1 MTFCFAP
8 ATQTQPHNG
17 NGAFAKH
24 CFMQR
29 NFLLLLLLISQL
41 WLLPAFAQQ
50 TQPKLPSALEHWT
63 DWVLAKHPSHGC
75 PWLGEQN
82 SQQCLW
88 AEKLAVKAGANGG
101 SFVYDLVLFQQGWV
115 TLPGDVRSWP
125 QQVQQHNNEGSKP
138 LQVRDNNGVPEV
150 FLGVGRWQLSAL
162 FQWHQLP
169 QSIRVPEQSGV
180 LTLTLADKAV
190 TAPKRLADEL
200 WLQPQNQTAESSSDS
215 LQLKVFRLLED
226 DIPANVTTMLMLDV
240 SGQSREIVLDGMLLP
255 GYLPKAL
262 QTELPALLKDDG
274 SLQLQLSA
282 GQWSIVLQAVSQQTP
297 GLLQLPNSTAPW
309 PAEEVWAFAAH
320 PELRTV
326 NVTGANSLDPN
337 QTLAPADW
345 QQYPLYA
352 MDKNSKL
359 ELTEIQR
366 GGGQQQDNLRL
377 EKQLW
382 LDFSGEGVT
391 VTDNISGTLHSQA
404 RLEVQPGYQLGRV
417 ELQGEPQLITTLPQ
431 QQPGIEL
438 RQNPIQLK
446 ALSRTNLNNPQLQHS
461 GFGHNFAVSG
471 WQNSFS
477 DVSWQLHLPP
487 GWSLLSASGA
497 DIIQGSV
504 LERWT
509 LWDIFFV
516 LLFSVASGRLFG
528 WPVGALAL
536 LTLVLSYHRLD
547 APQWSWLSLL
557 ALLALLPLA
566 KGKIQPWLQKAT
578 YLNVLVILAVLLPF
592 SVDQIR
598 QAIYPQ
604 LEKPYQLM
612 QASAEQAYAP
622 APVAMAA
629 AAGQQADAMAQA
641 EIQERS
647 ESSKK
652 ADRVKRLYATSQS
665 APEITPAPVLKADP
679 NARIQTGPAEPAW
692 QWQQASLSWQ
702 GPLMAEEQS
711 TLYLVPAWLNRV
723 GNVLTVFLQV
733 LLLALLCKPL
743 ILESFLQHTL
753 LKRLLLPFFRPL
765 KTAVPLLLFAV
776 VATVALPAPPAYSQ
790 QFPDEVLLAELEQRL
805 LEPPLCLP
813 ECSSLNSL
821 KVQNN
826 QPDQLQLSV
835 HLDSQINHAWLLPVS
850 ADKILAVKLNQQDAA
865 IFRSGQQSYLLLPP
879 GRHQLELWLLASEPQ
894 LVLSFSTAW
903 HQLSTSLNGWRVLPD
918 NSDPNDLTSLQQ
930 AQKQLRLEQIAS
942 TDTPKTTTSLADQ
955 QNNLPAFAVLERRL
969 TLGLEWQL
977 SSTLRRTGQS
987 QQAMQL
993 TVPLLDGET
1002 PLSPLPVVDG
1012 ALQLQLNANQQ
1023 SFSWHSRLKQN
1034 SKLQL
1039 QSAAPAASEAKTT
1052 SATPAQTTTQKQATA
1067 QYNEIWQLAASPNWH
1082 IKSQGLVAVTQN
1094 DSPLPSLWRPW
1105 PGESLSLEISQPQAV
1120 AGEML
1125 TLNQLALRQQQGNRS
1140 SDVTLKLQL
1149 NASQA
1154 QSFVLPLPANASLQ
1168 SVELDGMTMPATVN
1182 EQQLK
1187 VQLKPGQQQLT
1198 INWQDNS
1205 AQSLLVKSSALTL
1218 PLAAANIYLEM
1229 ALAQDRWILAVG
1241 GPAIGPALLF
1251 WGMLFVLLLLALL
1264 LPKLIQ
1270 SPLKRRHWLLLFA
1283 GICTVSFYIPLLITL
1298 WLLAIS
1304 RRGQIQQALQGS
1316 QGRLKQL
1323 ALLLLSISAL
1333 VALFSAIPYGLLSA
1347 PDMQLVGNGSY
1358 QQQLYWYQ
1366 DFSQPELPQAWVLSL
1381 PLWCYQLAM
1390 LLWSLWLATALTR
1403 WLPWVWQQLSYLG
1416 FWPAAQHKTSVATDA
1431 GVTTEH
1437 NAEHQA
1443 EHYSEHN
1450 NDTKP
1455 LS

>member
-1 MTFCFAP
+1 MNFCFAP
-8 ATQTQPHNG
+8 ATPAQPHNSSTFTRHRFLPHSFLSG
-17 NGAFAKH
+17 
-24 CFMQR
+24 
-29 NFLLLLLLISQL
+29 FLLRLLSPMLLMLLLISMF
-41 WLLPAFAQQ
+41 WVFPVFAQQ
-50 TQPKLPSALEHWT
+50 TQPKLPQALAQWT
-63 DWVLAKHPSHGC
+63 DWVLAKHPAHAC

-88 AEKLAVKAGANGG
+88 AEKLALQADASGG

-125 QQVQQHNNEGSKP
+125 QQVQRRNHEGSKP

-150 FLGVGRWQLSAL
+150 FLEAGRWQLSAL
-162 FQWHQLP
+162 FQWPQLP

-190 TAPKRLADEL
+190 AVPKRLADEL
-200 WLQPQNQTAESSSDS
+200 WLQAQSQTAQSSSDS

-226 DIPANVTTMLMLDV
+226 DIPASVTTMLILDV
-240 SGQSREIVLDGMLLP
+240 SGQSREMMLDGMLLP
-255 GYLPKAL
+255 GYLPKSL

-282 GQWSIVLQAVSQQTP
+282 GQWRITLQAVSQQTP
-297 GLLQLPNSTAPW
+297 TQLQLPQSTAPW
-309 PAEEVWAFAAH
+309 PAEEVWAFAAR

-326 NVTGANSLDPN
+326 NVTGASSLDPS
-337 QTLAPADW
+337 QTLAPSEW

-352 MDKNSKL
+352 MDKNSQL
-359 ELTEIQR
+359 QLTELQR
-366 GGGQQQDNLRL
+366 GGGQPQDNLRL

-382 LDFSGEGVT
+382 LDFSGQGVT
-391 VTDNISGTLHSQA
+391 VTDHISGTLHSQA
-404 RLEVQPGYQLGRV
+404 RLEVQAGYQLGRA

-431 QQPGIEL
+431 QQAGIEL

-446 ALSRTNLNNPQLQHS
+446 ALSRTSLDNPQLQHAIL
-461 GFGHNFAVSG
+461 GHTFAVSG

-477 DVSWQLHLPP
+477 DVTWQLHLPP

-497 DIIQGSV
+497 DSIHGSV

-578 YLNVLVILAVLLPF
+578 YLNVLVILVLLVPF

-612 QASAEQAYAP
+612 HANTQEAYAP

-629 AAGQQADAMAQA
+629 AAGQQADAMAEAQV
-641 EIQERS
+641 QERS
-647 ESSKK
+647 ASSKK
-652 ADRVKRLYATSQS
+652 ADIAKRLYSASQNS
-665 APEITPAPVLKADP
+665 VEIAPPAVLKADP

-692 QWQQASLSWQ
+692 QWRQVSLSWQ

-711 TLYLVPAWLNRV
+711 TLYLVPAWLNRA
-723 GNVLTVFLQV
+723 GNVLTVFLLG
-733 LLLALLCKPL
+733 LLLMLLCKPL
-743 ILESFLQHTL
+743 IPASFLQKTL
-753 LKRLLLPFFRPL
+753 LSKLFLAFFRPV
-765 KTAVPLLLFAV
+765 KTAAPVLLIV
-776 VATVALPAPPAYSQ
+776 VAGLTLPAPPAYSQ
-790 QFPDEVLLAELEQRL
+790 QFPDQELLAELEQRL

-826 QPDQLQLSV
+826 QPDQLQLSIQ
-835 HLDSQINHAWLLPVS
+835 LDSQVNHAWLLPVS

-879 GRHQLELWLLASEPQ
+879 GTHQLELWVLASEPK
-894 LVLSFSTAW
+894 LVLSFGTAW
-903 HQLSTSLNGWRVLPD
+903 HVLSTSLNGWRVLPD

-942 TDTPKTTTSLADQ
+942 ADSTKITTSLAEQ
-955 QNNLPAFAVLERRL
+955 QNNLPAFAVLERSL

-987 QQAMQL
+987 QQALQL

-1012 ALQLQLNANQQ
+1012 AIQLQLNANQQ

-1034 SKLQL
+1034 GKLQL
-1039 QSAAPAASEAKTT
+1039 QSAALASSAAPAKS
-1052 SATPAQTTTQKQATA
+1052 PTQQQATA
-1067 QYNEIWQLAASPNWH
+1067 QYYEIWQLVASPQWH
-1082 IKSQGLVAVTQN
+1082 IKTQGLVAVAQS
-1094 DSPLPSLWRPW
+1094 DSPLPALWRPW
-1105 PGESLSLEISQPQAV
+1105 PGESLTLDISQPQAV

-1125 TLNQLALRQQQGNRS
+1125 TLDQLALRQQQGNRS
-1140 SDVTLKLQL
+1140 SDVELKLQL

-1154 QSFVLPLPANASLQ
+1154 QSFVFPLPAGASLQ
-1168 SVELDGMTMPATVN
+1168 SVALDGMTMPSTVN

-1187 VQLKPGQQQLT
+1187 VQLKPGRQQLT
-1198 INWQDNS
+1198 INWQENT
-1205 AQSLLVKSSALTL
+1205 AQSLLVNSSALTL

-1251 WGMLFVLLLLALL
+1251 WGMLLVLLLLALL

-1270 SPLKRRHWLLLFA
+1270 SPLKRRHWLMLFA

-1298 WLLAIS
+1298 WLLAVS
-1304 RRGQIQQALQGS
+1304 RRGQITQALQGS

-1323 ALLLLSISAL
+1323 GLLLLSLSAL
-1333 VALFSAIPYGLLSA
+1333 LALFSAIPYGLLSA

-1416 FWPAAQHKTSVATDA
+1416 FWPAAQHKTAATTDPE
-1431 GVTTEH
+1431 VKTTEH
-1437 NAEHQA
+1437 KA
-1443 EHYSEHN
+1443 EHN
-1450 NDTKP
+1450 NDTQP
-1455 LS
+1455 SS